1 MTRQVRRIALVM
13 GLLLGALLV
22 NLTWIQVLHAD
33 DYRNRSGN
41 TRLILEEYDRERGPI
56 LVGRSQVAQSIHTD
70 DSLKYLRVYKPG
82 AEYAPVTGFY
92 SIVYGATGLERAEN
106 DVLSGSDNRFFVDR
120 VRQLFAGTKPRG
132 GGVSTTLNAAAQ
144 DAAWNALGGRKGA
157 VVAIN
162 PSTGAILAL
171 VSSPSFDP
179 NLLSGHKPDLIRE
192 AYQKYEADPDKPL
205 LNRPLA
211 VTYPPGSTFKLV
223 TTAAALESGRFT
235 PTTVIPGPAE
245 YQLPNST
252 KKLKNW
258 SGTPCGPGG
267 KVTLEEALAVSCNTA
282 FAWLGNE
289 LGADALRAQA
299 QKFGF
304 DSSFQVPMNAATSR
318 FPANPDPAETAQS
331 AIGQFD
337 VRATA
342 LQMAMVGAAIGNNGV
357 TMNPYL
363 VDQILAPD
371 LSVLEQ
377 TQPSIFRQAM
387 TPQNAANELAMMVNV
402 VNNGTGSNAQI
413 PGVNVGGKTG
423 TAQTG
428 NGTPPHAWFV
438 AVAPAEAPQVAVA
451 VVVENGGGAPE
462 ISGNKLAA
470 PIAKA
475 VIEAVLGQ

>member
-1 MTRQVRRIALVM
+1 MSRQVRRLAVVLGILC
-13 GLLLGALLV
+13 GALLI

-33 DYRNRSGN
+33 VYRSRSGN
-41 TRLILEEYDRERGPI
+41 TRLILEEYDRARGPI
-56 LVGRSQVAQSIHTD
+56 LVGRAQVARSIPTN
-70 DSLKYLRVYKPG
+70 DSLKYVRAYDPG
-82 AEYAPVTGFY
+82 AAYASVTGFY
-92 SIVYGATGLERAEN
+92 SLVYGATGLERTEN
-106 DVLSGSDNRFFVDR
+106 DVLAGSDPRFLVDR
-120 VRQLFAGTKPRG
+120 VQQLFAGTQPRG
-132 GGVSTTLNAAAQ
+132 GGIVTTLNAAAQ
-144 DAAWNALGGRKGA
+144 EAAWNALAGRKGA

-162 PSTGAILAL
+162 PSTGAIVAL

-179 NLLSGHKPDLIRE
+179 NVLSSHSPDAIRA
-192 AYQKYEADPDKPL
+192 AYSVLESNPDNPL

-223 TTAAALESGRFT
+223 TAAAALESGRFT

-258 SGTPCGPGG
+258 SGQPCGPGG

-289 LGADALRAQA
+289 LGAEALRAQA
-299 QKFGF
+299 EKFGF
-304 DSSFQVPMNAATSR
+304 NSSFQVPMNAATSR
-318 FPANPDPAETAQS
+318 FPLNPDAAQTAQS

-342 LQMAMVGAAIGNNGV
+342 LQMAMVGAAIANGGI

-371 LSVLEQ
+371 LSVLKQ
-377 TQPSIFRQAM
+377 TQPSQFRQAM
-387 TPQNAANELAMMVNV
+387 SAQHAADEIAMMVNV
-402 VNNGTGSNAQI
+402 VSNGTGSNAQI
-413 PGVNVGGKTG
+413 VGVSVGGKTG

-428 NGTPPHAWFV
+428 NATRPHAWFV
-438 AVAPAEAPQVAVA
+438 GVAPAEAPQIAVA
-451 VVVENGGGAPE
+451 VVLENGGGAPE

-470 PIAKA
+470 PIARA
-475 VIEAVLGQ
+475 VMEAVLGR